1 MSNSNNNKPKYLTPI
16 QTSLHKWSSD
26 IAISFL
32 TTSSIGAAWG
42 CFNPIPLPGSRQAI
56 QIAKTG
62 KFVPLPPFSS
72 LSSVGYFAALFG
84 SIAIVHR
91 VAAGGL
97 GLARGGKED
106 VWNNLVGFAA
116 VGGYW
121 VTILSVE
128 RRVVWN
134 NRLVGGLVLGSVVYA
149 NVAP

>member
-1 MSNSNNNKPKYLTPI
+1 MSNPKKEPKYLTPI

-26 IAISFL
+26 IAMSFL
-32 TTSSIGAAWG
+32 TTSFIGAVWG
-42 CFNPIPLPGSRQAI
+42 CFNPIPLPGSHQAI

-72 LSSVGYFAALFG
+72 PSSVGYFAALFG
-84 SIAIVHR
+84 SISIVHR

-106 VWNNLVGFAA
+106 VWNNLAGFAA

-121 VTILSVE
+121 AKVLSVE
-128 RRVVWN
+128 RRVIWN

-149 NVAP
+149 NIAP